1 VVLVDDSSYAGTVN
15 ERENATVAE
24 PTRRTDTP
32 EMGRITT
39 GTGPGAS
46 STQPKLMNEW
56 VLDNLAKD
64 LEQLPDALVIP
75 LGPAWGKRSS

>member
-1 VVLVDDSSYAGTVN
+1 
-15 ERENATVAE
+15 
-24 PTRRTDTP
+24 
-32 EMGRITT
+32 
-39 GTGPGAS
+39 
-46 STQPKLMNEW
+46 MNEW